1 MKIATY
7 NVNGVNGRLGVLL
20 RWLEEASPDVVCL
33 QELKAPDPKFPV
45 KAIEAAGYGAI
56 WHGQK
61 SWNGVAILARD
72 RELDR
77 TVGWTCG
84 GRSMTMNDW
93 RAELRLELEKLVDA
107 AVVAGARQRDVYA
120 AILDEIGQLRLAY
133 ERDPDPADDISEQVI
148 EEPSNN
154 WPAAD

>member
-1 MKIATY
+1 
-7 NVNGVNGRLGVLL
+7 
-20 RWLEEASPDVVCL
+20 
-33 QELKAPDPKFPV
+33 
-45 KAIEAAGYGAI
+45 
-56 WHGQK
+56 
-61 SWNGVAILARD
+61 
-72 RELDR
+72 
-77 TVGWTCG
+77 
-84 GRSMTMNDW
+84 MTMNDW

-154 WPAAD
+154 WPAAENRMRRTTARRATRPQSGCEKLSRSCLVALCITRLYVDEAGVFGHSYIVDACGQPRLPRPLDE

>member
-1 MKIATY
+1 
-7 NVNGVNGRLGVLL
+7 
-20 RWLEEASPDVVCL
+20 
-33 QELKAPDPKFPV
+33 
-45 KAIEAAGYGAI
+45 
-56 WHGQK
+56 
-61 SWNGVAILARD
+61 
-72 RELDR
+72 
-77 TVGWTCG
+77 
-84 GRSMTMNDW
+84 MTMNDW

-133 ERDPDPADDISEQVI
+133 ERAPDPADDISEQVI